1 MLRIPISSTERIE
14 RLEVPI
20 PHTPFSSLKNA
31 LSGILIFGA
40 IDTDHQ

>member
-14 RLEVPI
+14 RLEVSN